1 MDIIYGTS
9 LEYDFMLTIL
19 QTVYNDESF
28 DINTGDYK
36 QYSDDLNNY
45 LKKNFKNFSL
55 KIFSTAL
62 IEAENS
68 NNFWTIGY
76 HVQNIGYYSTLSL
89 SLLELSEQIKTNIDK
104 DYTVIGDNYYRHSK
118 SYFPHCD
125 AINEQA
131 WLNIVIPL
139 EQYEVFGQQKFVV
152 FDQKWLGRNITWT
165 GKIEIPG
172 DFASNKKTNQRPV
185 DSEFFSNG
193 TGTELPQELWEQ
205 FNKDYFDK
213 DYFYSMN
220 GTAYDWTPGDIV
232 VFESQHI
239 HATGIMQSA
248 KKLGLSIRIE
258 KL

>member
-1 MDIIYGTS
+1 MHYSCKNILSKEELRYFIDYYNSHERYTTYGMEKLS
-9 LEYDFMLTIL
+9 IPYDDKEFMSVI
-19 QTVYNDESF
+19 
-28 DINTGDYK
+28 
-36 QYSDDLNNY
+36 DDL
-45 LKKNFKNFSL
+45 L
-55 KIFSTAL
+55 
-62 IEAENS
+62 
-68 NNFWTIGY
+68 
-76 HVQNIGYYSTLSL
+76 QNKL
-89 SLLELSEQIKTNIDK
+89 NIDK

-125 AINEQA
+125 AINERA

-139 EQYEVFGQQKFVV
+139 EQYEVFGKQKFVV
-152 FDQKWLGRNITWT
+152 FDQKWLGPNLTWT